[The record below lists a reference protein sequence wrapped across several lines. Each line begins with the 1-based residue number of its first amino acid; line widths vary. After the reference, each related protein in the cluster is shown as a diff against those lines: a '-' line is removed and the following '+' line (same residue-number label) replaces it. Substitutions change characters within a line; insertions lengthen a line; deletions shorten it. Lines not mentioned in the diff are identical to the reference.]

1 MQWGYNQ
8 SYRAGVEYPI
18 SFTQI
23 ALGTFAQKNPVDTPA
38 GITFGLTNLH
48 GARVYGT
55 GGADIEGYYIAVGVQ
70 QLRSG
75 VLRMLPGKMNFCF
88 LFQNLLLWQHPLNI
102 VIPPTI
108 QCNLHT

>member
-55 GGADIEGYYIAVGVQ
+55 GGADIEGYYIAVGV
-70 QLRSG
+70 
-75 VLRMLPGKMNFCF
+75 
-88 LFQNLLLWQHPLNI
+88 
-102 VIPPTI
+102 
-108 QCNLHT
+108 